1 MPINGFFAPGD
12 EVVNGNANGWADQ
25 SGLAYG
31 NGGNSYNF
39 GFVINNYGTWGQLIC
54 VDDTQLAAADW
65 AAPTGLNG
73 HMPANPSP
81 DGSNW
86 VQGHLVNGECGGSGA
101 INSNLT
107 PISHN
112 VNMWHRGPESVL
124 QRLVRRG
131 AAAGMGARQFN
142 PNLIA
147 NTWLIYRTQAL
158 PPPNGGFATVPLG
171 ITVSLGVVI
180 NNVLQTN
187 AQVTHHFANAVGV
200 NRWFA
205 DAYYAGTVAG
215 ANLRAGVLALI

>member
-12 EVVNGNANGWADQ
+12 EVVNGNANGWADL
-25 SGLAYG
+25 SGLTYG
-31 NGGNSYNF
+31 NGGNSYDF
-39 GFVINNYGTWGQLIC
+39 GYVINNYGTWGQLIC
-54 VDDTQLAAADW
+54 VDDTQLAGADL
-65 AAPTGLNG
+65 ANPSGLNG
-73 HMPANPSP
+73 NMPVNPSP

-101 INSNLT
+101 IDSNLT

-131 AAAGMGARQFN
+131 AAAGMMARQFN
-142 PNLIA
+142 PNNIA
-147 NTWLIYRTQAL
+147 NSYLIYRTHAL
-158 PPPNGGFATVPLG
+158 PPPNGLFVNVPAG
-171 ITVSLGVVI
+171 IAVSLGVVI

-187 AQVTHHFANAVGV
+187 AQVTNHFANAVGG

-215 ANLRAGVLALI
+215 QNLRNGVLGLI

>member
-1 MPINGFFAPGD
+1 MPINGYFLVGD

-25 SGLAYG
+25 SGDTYG

-39 GFVINNYGTWGQLIC
+39 GPVINNYGTWGQLIC

-65 AAPTGLNG
+65 AAPSGLNG

-86 VQGHLVNGECGGSGA
+86 VQGHLVNGECGGDGA
-101 INSNLT
+101 LDSNLT
-107 PISHN
+107 PISHK
-112 VNMWHRGPESVL
+112 VNMWHKGPESVL

-131 AAAGMGARQFN
+131 AAAGVTTRQFN

-147 NTWLIYRTQAL
+147 KTWLIYRTQAL
-158 PPPNGGFATVPLG
+158 PPPNHGFATVPLR
-171 ITVSLGVVI
+171 ITVSLGVVV

-187 AQVTHHFANAVGV
+187 VQVGNHFATAVGV

-205 DAYYAGTVAG
+205 GAYYANTVAG
-215 ANLRAGVLALI
+215 TKLRNGVLGLI